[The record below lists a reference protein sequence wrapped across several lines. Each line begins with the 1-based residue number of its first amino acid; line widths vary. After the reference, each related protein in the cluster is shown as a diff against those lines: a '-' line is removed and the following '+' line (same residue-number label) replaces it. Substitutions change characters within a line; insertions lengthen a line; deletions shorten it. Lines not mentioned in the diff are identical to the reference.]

1 MPMEKLPI
9 NFLADTE
16 QSLQRQPKRTKRSK
30 RSKKEKRRSRK
41 HSTSS
46 SSNSSSSSSSSSV
59 PSPTIVKMVPIP
71 TVATTS
77 KATPT
82 PRKKDTKGTQTEIRG
97 CEVGTLGEI
106 LTLLRQNQGLSFTD
120 IPRAPQHCQCQ
131 YCGKFGHTASV
142 CRTRLRL
149 GQ

>member
-1 MPMEKLPI
+1 MWRGVRGIGAELGEI
-9 NFLADTE
+9 YHFLIYVSKTVSFLVYQKSITTD
-16 QSLQRQPKRTKRSK
+16 LRTTGATGRI
-30 RSKKEKRRSRK
+30 RTRA
-41 HSTSS
+41 
-46 SSNSSSSSSSSSV
+46 NSV